1 MHKARFDC
9 LDGSPSGLEPMPIAV
24 RGYVPAPAAPKRKR
38 PFRQNPVDEPSD
50 WVVVFDTETTVD
62 AAQQLRFG
70 TFQIRQGDEPKEAGL
85 FYDPESLTATEQDRL
100 RQYANTHGYVVYTV
114 AAFIETVIYG
124 VGCDLRATFVGF
136 NVPFDIARLAIGH
149 NSARG
154 TAMRGGFSFQL
165 HPDPRKPRIQVKHL
179 SSRCALIRFTAPP
192 RQRNT
197 RGQRRRGQSTP
208 VRRGF
213 FVDVKTLAAAL
224 TSSSHS
230 LDSLGRLLKID
241 HMKHTTDEHG
251 GPLSEAYLTYAM
263 GDVQATWECF
273 EVLCHRYH
281 RHGLTETPVHRIY
294 SEASLGKAYLK
305 AMGIQ
310 PWRRQQPDF
319 PPEMLGII
327 MSTYYGGRSEV
338 HWRREAVPVLYCD
351 FLSMYPTVC
360 TLMGLWRM
368 VIAEGIESTDATD
381 WVRDCLQSIETTHV
395 QDADFWTALPV
406 LVQVVPEADIFPV
419 RAKYEQDVSFTIG
432 LNTLTSES
440 PLWYTLADCIAT
452 KLLTGKAPR
461 VVQAVRFTPKA
472 LQKGLRPVSI
482 AGKPH
487 YRVDPVTDDFYRRL
501 IDLRRTVKDRAKN
514 APPDEREALEAEQLA
529 LKILANATSYG
540 SFVEFNV
547 EEQDDCVTATCYG
560 PHDTGFPVKVHQIEK
575 PGTYF
580 HPLLAT
586 LITGAARLML
596 ALTER
601 LALDAGIDWAFCDT
615 DSMALAQPPSM
626 AYEDFLSRAQSV
638 QRWFDPLHPYEQK
651 GPLLKIEDANY
662 RIDKGRMTDTLEP
675 LYCWAVSSKRYAL
688 FNLDANGNPVL
699 RKASAHGLGHLLPPY
714 REHIAPINIP
724 APLVPLSEIGVERWQ
739 YDFWYRIVEAGL
751 RGTPDQVSLVGLPGF
766 TTPAA
771 SRYAATTPILH
782 RWFKTY
788 NEGKPY
794 REQVRPFNFLLAF
807 PGQRLLA
814 EPTPNEIP
822 ALSDK
827 PKSSR
832 AKLPH
837 LPRAVAPYSRKIEIA
852 AAQCFDRRTGQSVL
866 RGQLKTYGRAL
877 AQYHLHPEAKF
888 LRGGYTHRGKTRR
901 RHVYATVI
909 SLIGKEANRWEEQ
922 FYLGVEA
929 EAQVEYGLTPKEY
942 EDLIAKLK
950 IVADT
955 IGGKPLA
962 RAMGISRRHLSGILH
977 GARQSR
983 LAVWHLSIHNHIIP
997 IFCPITQPT
1006 RNT

>member
-1 MHKARFDC
+1 MNAVNHAPDW
-9 LDGSPSGLEPMPIAV
+9 EAMPIAV
-24 RGYVPAPAAPKRKR
+24 RGYAPAPAAPKRKR
-38 PFRQNPVDEPSD
+38 PSRQTIAPQPSD
-50 WVVVFDTETTVD
+50 WVVVFDTETTID

-70 TFQIRQGDEPKEAGL
+70 TFQVRHGDELKEAGL

-100 RQYANTHGYVVYTV
+100 RQYADNHGYVVYTV
-114 AAFIETVIYG
+114 SAFIEAILYG
-124 VGCDLRATFVGF
+124 VGYDLRATFVGF
-136 NVPFDIARLAIGH
+136 NLPFDIARLAIGH

-154 TAMRGGFSFQL
+154 AAMHGGFSFQL

-192 RQRNT
+192 RQRASK
-197 RGQRRRGQSTP
+197 GQRRRQHYVR

-224 TSSSHS
+224 TSQSHS

-241 HMKHTTDEHG
+241 HGKHATDEHG
-251 GPLSEAYLTYAM
+251 GPLSEAYLAYAM

-273 EVLCHRYH
+273 EALRHRYL

-305 AMGIQ
+305 AMGIC
-310 PWRRQQPDF
+310 PWRSQQPDF

-360 TLMGLWRM
+360 TLMGLWCT
-368 VIAEGIESTDATD
+368 VTAEGIEWTDATD
-381 WVRDCLQSIETTHV
+381 WVRDCLQSIEAAHV

-419 RAKYEQDVSFTIG
+419 RAKYGQDASFTIG
-432 LNTLTSES
+432 LNQLTSES
-440 PLWYTLADCIAT
+440 PLWYTLADCIAS
-452 KLLTGKAPR
+452 KLLTGKSPR
-461 VVQAVRFTPKA
+461 IVQAVRFTPKA

-487 YRVDPVTDDFYRRL
+487 YRVDPVTDDFYCRL
-501 IDLRRTVKDRAKN
+501 IDLRRTVKDRVKD

-560 PHDTGFPVKVHQIEK
+560 PHEAGFPVKVHQIEK
-575 PGTYF
+575 PGTFF

-596 ALTER
+596 AITER

-615 DSMALAQPPSM
+615 DSMALAQPPAM
-626 AYEDFLSRAQSV
+626 AYKDFLSRALSV
-638 QRWFDPLHPYEQK
+638 QRWFDPLNPYEQK

-662 RIDKGRMTDTLEP
+662 RIASGRLMETLEP

-688 FNLDANGNPVL
+688 FNLDVNGKPVL

-714 REHIAPINIP
+714 REHTTAINIA
-724 APLVPLSEIGVERWQ
+724 APLIPLSEIGVERWQ
-739 YDFWYRIVEAGL
+739 YDLWYHIVEAGL
-751 RGTPDQVSLVGLPGF
+751 RGIPDQVSLVGLPGL
-766 TTPAA
+766 TAPAA
-771 SRYAATTPILH
+771 SRYAATTPALL

-794 REQVRPFNFLLAF
+794 RTQVRPFNFLLAF
-807 PGQRLLA
+807 QGRRLFA
-814 EPTPNEIP
+814 EPTPDEIP
-822 ALSDK
+822 ALSHK
-827 PKSSR
+827 PKPSR

-837 LPRAVAPYSRKIEIA
+837 LPRAVAPYSRDIESA
-852 AAQCFDRRTGQSVL
+852 ATQCFDRSTGQSVL
-866 RGQLKTYGRAL
+866 RAQLKTYGQAL
-877 AQYHLHPEAKF
+877 AQYHLHPEAKV
-888 LRGGYTHRGKTRR
+888 LQGGYTDRGRTRR
-901 RHVYATVI
+901 RHVYVTVV

-922 FYLGVEA
+922 FYLGVEV
-929 EAQVEYGLTPKEY
+929 EAQGEYGLTPEERK
-942 EDLIAKLK
+942 DFIAKLK
-950 IVADT
+950 IVADAV
-955 IGGKPLA
+955 GGRSLA
-962 RAMGISRRHLSGILH
+962 EAVGVCPRHLANMLH
-977 GARQSR
+977 GRVKTPVQTVAKIRGK
-983 LAVWHLSIHNHIIP
+983 LIH
-997 IFCPITQPT
+997 
-1006 RNT
+1006 

>member
-1 MHKARFDC
+1 MA
-9 LDGSPSGLEPMPIAV
+9 IAV
-24 RGYVPAPAAPKRKR
+24 RGYVPAPASPNRGR
-38 PFRQNPVDEPSD
+38 LLRQTPVAEPSD
-50 WVVVFDTETTVD
+50 WVVVFDTETGID

-70 TFQIRQGDEPKEAGL
+70 TFQVRHGDALKEAGL
-85 FYDPESLTATEQDRL
+85 FYDPESLTATEHDRL
-100 RQYANTHGYVVYTV
+100 RQYGETHGYAMYLV
-114 AAFIETVIYG
+114 ADFIETIIYG
-124 VGCDLRATFVGF
+124 VGYDLRATFVGF
-136 NVPFDIARLAIGH
+136 NLPFDMARLAIGH

-154 TAMRGGFSFQL
+154 TAMHGGFTFQL

-192 RQRNT
+192 RQRASK
-197 RGQRRRGQSTP
+197 GQRRRQDYVR

-213 FVDVKTLAAAL
+213 FVDIKTLAAAL
-224 TSSSHS
+224 TSQSHS
-230 LDSLGRLLKID
+230 LDSLGKLLKIA
-241 HMKHTTDEHG
+241 HAKHTTNEHG
-251 GPLSEAYLTYAM
+251 AALSEAYLAYAM

-273 EVLCHRYH
+273 VILRTRYT

-368 VIAEGIESTDATD
+368 VMAEGIESTDATE
-381 WVRDCLQSIETTHV
+381 WARDCLPSIEAAHV

-419 RAKYEQDVSFTIG
+419 RAKYGQDATFTIG
-432 LNTLTSES
+432 LNTLSSER
-440 PLWYTLADCIAT
+440 PLWYTLADCIAS

-461 VVQAVRFTPKA
+461 IVQALRFTPKA
-472 LQKGLRPVSI
+472 PQKGLRPVSI

-487 YRVDPVTDDFYRRL
+487 YRVDPVTGDFYRRL
-501 IDLRRTVKDRAKN
+501 IDLRRTVKERVKN

-547 EEQDDCVTATCYG
+547 EEQEECVTALCYG
-560 PHDTGFPVKVHQIEK
+560 PSEPAFSVKIHQIEK

-596 ALTER
+596 AITER

-615 DSMALAQPPSM
+615 DSMALAQPASM

-638 QRWFDPLHPYEQK
+638 QRWFDPLNPYDQK

-662 RIDKGRMTDTLEP
+662 RIDNGRMTDALEP

-688 FNLDANGNPVL
+688 FNLDTNGKPVL

-714 REHIAPINIP
+714 REHTTPVNIP
-724 APLVPLSEIGVERWQ
+724 APHIPLSEIGVERWQ
-739 YDFWYRIVEAGL
+739 YDLWYRVVEVGL
-751 RGTPDQVSLVGLPGF
+751 RGAPDQVSLVGLPGL

-771 SRYAATTPILH
+771 SRYAATTPVLL

-794 REQVRPFNFLLAF
+794 RTQVRPFNFLLVF
-807 PGQRLLA
+807 QGQRLFA
-814 EPTPNEIP
+814 EPVPDEISG
-822 ALSDK
+822 LSAKRK
-827 PKSSR
+827 PSR

-837 LPRAVAPYSRKIEIA
+837 LPRAVAPYSRDIEIA
-852 AAQCFDRRTGQSVL
+852 AAQCFDRGTGQSVL
-866 RGQLKTYGRAL
+866 RAQLKTYGQAL

-888 LRGGYTHRGKTRR
+888 LQGGYTDQGRTKR
-901 RHVYATVI
+901 RHVYVTVI

-922 FYLGVEA
+922 LYLGVEA
-929 EAQVEYGLTPKEY
+929 EAQNEYGLAPE
-942 EDLIAKLK
+942 AKGQIIEQLRDAAKK
-950 IVADT
+950 IGANQLAGQ
-955 IGGKPLA
+955 IGL
-962 RAMGISRRHLSGILH
+962 SRRQLSNILNRKNELALRLSG
-977 GARQSR
+977 RF
-983 LAVWHLSIHNHIIP
+983 VD
-997 IFCPITQPT
+997 CK
-1006 RNT
+1006 

>member
-1 MHKARFDC
+1 MNAVNHAPDW
-9 LDGSPSGLEPMPIAV
+9 EAMPIAV
-24 RGYVPAPAAPKRKR
+24 RGYAPAPAAPKRKR
-38 PFRQNPVDEPSD
+38 PSRQTIAPQPSD
-50 WVVVFDTETTVD
+50 WVVVFDTETTID

-70 TFQIRQGDEPKEAGL
+70 TFQVRHGDELKEAGL

-100 RQYANTHGYVVYTV
+100 RQYADNHGYVVYTV
-114 AAFIETVIYG
+114 SAFIEAILYG
-124 VGCDLRATFVGF
+124 VGYDLRATFVGF
-136 NVPFDIARLAIGH
+136 NLPFDIARLAIGH

-154 TAMRGGFSFQL
+154 AAMHGGFSFQL

-192 RQRNT
+192 RQRASK
-197 RGQRRRGQSTP
+197 GQRRRQHYVR

-224 TSSSHS
+224 TSQSHS

-241 HMKHTTDEHG
+241 HGKHATDEHG
-251 GPLSEAYLTYAM
+251 GPLSEAYLAYAM

-273 EVLCHRYH
+273 EALRHRYL

-305 AMGIQ
+305 AMGIC
-310 PWRRQQPDF
+310 PWRSQQPDF

-360 TLMGLWRM
+360 TLMGLWCT
-368 VIAEGIESTDATD
+368 VTAEGIEWTDATD
-381 WVRDCLQSIETTHV
+381 WVRDCLQSIEAAHV

-419 RAKYEQDVSFTIG
+419 RAKYGQDASFTIG
-432 LNTLTSES
+432 LNQLTSES
-440 PLWYTLADCIAT
+440 PLWYTLADCIAS
-452 KLLTGKAPR
+452 KLLTGKSPR
-461 VVQAVRFTPKA
+461 IVQAVRFTPKA

-487 YRVDPVTDDFYRRL
+487 YRVDPVTDDFYCRL
-501 IDLRRTVKDRAKN
+501 IDLRRTVKDRVKD

-560 PHDTGFPVKVHQIEK
+560 PHEAGFPVKVHQIEK
-575 PGTYF
+575 PGTFF

-596 ALTER
+596 AITER

-615 DSMALAQPPSM
+615 DSMALAQPPTM
-626 AYEDFLSRAQSV
+626 AYKHFLSRALSV
-638 QRWFDPLHPYEQK
+638 QRWFDPLNPYEQK

-662 RIDKGRMTDTLEP
+662 RIASGRLMETLEP

-688 FNLDANGNPVL
+688 FNLDVNGKPVL

-714 REHIAPINIP
+714 REHTTAINIA
-724 APLVPLSEIGVERWQ
+724 APLIPLSEIGVERWQ
-739 YDFWYRIVEAGL
+739 YDLWYHIVEAGL
-751 RGTPDQVSLVGLPGF
+751 RGIPDQVSLVGLPGL
-766 TTPAA
+766 TAPAA
-771 SRYAATTPILH
+771 SRYAATTPALL

-794 REQVRPFNFLLAF
+794 RTQVRPFNFLLAF
-807 PGQRLLA
+807 QGRRLFA
-814 EPTPNEIP
+814 EPTPDEIP
-822 ALSDK
+822 ALSHK
-827 PKSSR
+827 PKPSR

-837 LPRAVAPYSRKIEIA
+837 LPRAVAPYSRDIESA
-852 AAQCFDRRTGQSVL
+852 ATQCFDRSTGQSVL
-866 RGQLKTYGRAL
+866 RAQLKTYGQAL
-877 AQYHLHPEAKF
+877 AQYHLHPEAKV
-888 LRGGYTHRGKTRR
+888 LQGGYTDRGRTRR
-901 RHVYATVI
+901 RHVYVTVV

-922 FYLGVEA
+922 FYLGVEV
-929 EAQVEYGLTPKEY
+929 EAQGEYGLTPEERK
-942 EDLIAKLK
+942 DFIAKLK
-950 IVADT
+950 IVADAV
-955 IGGKPLA
+955 GGRSLA
-962 RAMGISRRHLSGILH
+962 EAVGVCPRHLANMLH
-977 GARQSR
+977 GRVKTPVQTVAKIRGK
-983 LAVWHLSIHNHIIP
+983 LIH
-997 IFCPITQPT
+997 
-1006 RNT
+1006 

>member
-1 MHKARFDC
+1 MTQFNKAPDK
-9 LDGSPSGLEPMPIAV
+9 EAMVIAV
-24 RGYVPAPAAPKRKR
+24 RGYVPAPASPKPKR
-38 PFRQNPVDEPSD
+38 PLRQNPVAGPSD
-50 WVVVFDTETTVD
+50 WVVVFDTETAID

-70 TFQIRQGDEPKEAGL
+70 TFQVRHGDALKEAGL
-85 FYDPESLTATEQDRL
+85 FYDPESLTATEHDRL
-100 RQYANTHGYVVYTV
+100 RQYADTRGYVVYTI

-124 VGCDLRATFVGF
+124 FGYDLRATFVGF
-136 NVPFDIARLAIGH
+136 NLPFDISRLAIGY

-154 TAMRGGFSFQL
+154 LPMRGGFSFRL
-165 HPDPRKPRIQVKHL
+165 HHDPRKPRIQVKHL
-179 SSRCALIRFTAPP
+179 SSRCALIRFTVPP

-224 TSSSHS
+224 TSQSHS
-230 LDSLGRLLKID
+230 LDSLGKLLKIA
-241 HMKHTTDEHG
+241 HTKHATDEHG
-251 GPLSEAYLTYAM
+251 AALSEDYLAYAM

-273 EVLCHRYH
+273 VILRTRYAQ
-281 RHGLTETPVHRIY
+281 HGLTETPVHRIY

-305 AMGIQ
+305 AMGIH

-368 VIAEGIESTDATD
+368 VMAEGIESTDATE
-381 WVRDCLQSIETTHV
+381 WVRDCLQSIETAHV

-406 LVQVVPEADIFPV
+406 LVQVEPEADIFPV
-419 RAKYEQDVSFTIG
+419 RAKYGQDASFTIG
-432 LNTLTSES
+432 LNQLTSER
-440 PLWYTLADCIAT
+440 PLWYTLADCIAS

-461 VVQAVRFTPKA
+461 IVQAVRFTPKA
-472 LQKGLRPVSI
+472 PQKGLRPVSI

-487 YRVDPVTDDFYRRL
+487 YHVDPVTDDFYRRL

-547 EEQDDCVTATCYG
+547 EEQEDCVTAFCYG
-560 PHDTGFPVKVHQIEK
+560 PSEPAFSVKVRQIEK

-596 ALTER
+596 AITER
-601 LALDAGIDWAFCDT
+601 LAIDAGIDWAFCDT
-615 DSMALAQPPSM
+615 DSMALAQPSAM
-626 AYEDFLSRAQSV
+626 AYKDFLSRAQSV
-638 QRWFDPLHPYEQK
+638 QRWFDPLNPYEQQ

-662 RIDKGRMTDTLEP
+662 RIASGRLMETLEP

-688 FNLDANGNPVL
+688 FNLDVNGKPVL

-714 REHIAPINIP
+714 REHTTAINIA
-724 APLVPLSEIGVERWQ
+724 APLIPLSEIGVERWQ
-739 YDFWYRIVEAGL
+739 YDLWYHIVEAGL
-751 RGTPDQVSLVGLPGF
+751 RGIPDQVSLVGLPGL
-766 TTPAA
+766 TAPAA
-771 SRYAATTPILH
+771 SRYAATTPALL

-794 REQVRPFNFLLAF
+794 RTQVRPFNFLLAF
-807 PGQRLLA
+807 QGRRLFA
-814 EPTPNEIP
+814 EPTPDEIP
-822 ALSDK
+822 ALSHK
-827 PKSSR
+827 PKPSR

-837 LPRAVAPYSRKIEIA
+837 LPRAVAPYSRDIESA
-852 AAQCFDRRTGQSVL
+852 ATQCFDRSTGQSVL
-866 RGQLKTYGRAL
+866 RAQLKTYGQAL
-877 AQYHLHPEAKF
+877 AQYHLHPEAKV
-888 LRGGYTHRGKTRR
+888 LQGGYTDRGRTRR
-901 RHVYATVI
+901 RHVYVTVV

-922 FYLGVEA
+922 FYLGTEA
-929 EAQVEYGLTPKEY
+929 EAQVEYGI
-942 EDLIAKLK
+942 EDHSREFMRTHIRK
-950 IVADT
+950 VADR
-955 IGGKPLA
+955 IGQRALA
-962 RAMGISRRHLSGILH
+962 AQLGISPRHIGSILTGIVPSSRNIQNRFFSLDRIGYSAINR
-977 GARQSR
+977 GAHKSDK
-983 LAVWHLSIHNHIIP
+983 
-997 IFCPITQPT
+997 
-1006 RNT
+1006 